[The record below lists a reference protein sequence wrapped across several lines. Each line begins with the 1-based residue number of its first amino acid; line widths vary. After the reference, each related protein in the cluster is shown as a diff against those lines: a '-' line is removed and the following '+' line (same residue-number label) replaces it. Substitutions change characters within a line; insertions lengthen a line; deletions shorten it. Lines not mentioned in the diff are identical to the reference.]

1 MPCKHRPLTG
11 DEKARYTRQIA
22 FPGLGEE
29 GQCKLGAAT
38 VAVFGAGGLG
48 SPACTYLTM
57 AGVGRLI
64 VIDRDRAELSNLNR
78 QFLHHDR
85 DARIGMEKAVSA
97 EEKLHSLN
105 PNVQVIG
112 KVAEVGKDDPL
123 TLIENADV
131 LLDCLDNYNA
141 RMVVNAISIK
151 KGLPL
156 VHAGVEGL
164 SGHLT
169 VVIPGKT
176 PCLGCLLPEKMAQR
190 SRVPV
195 IGVAPGVFGTLQAA
209 EAVKLI
215 TGIGEPLAG
224 RMLIGDIATQD
235 WEVLEIMRSPSCNH
249 CGDLPQ

>member
-1 MPCKHRPLTG
+1 MACKPKPLTD
-11 DEKARYTRQIA
+11 DEKARYARQIGL
-22 FPGLGEE
+22 PGFGEE
-29 GQCKLGAAT
+29 GQRKLAAAT

-105 PNVQVIG
+105 PSVQVIG
-112 KVAEVGKDDPL
+112 IVAEVGKDDPHR
-123 TLIENADV
+123 LIESANV
-131 LLDCLDNYNA
+131 LLDCLDNYNS
-141 RMVVNAISIK
+141 RMAVNAISLK
-151 KGLPL
+151 ERLPL

-164 SGHLT
+164 SGHIT
-169 VVIPGKT
+169 VVVPGQT

-209 EAVKLI
+209 EAIKLI
-215 TGIGEPLAG
+215 TGIGEPLIG
-224 RMLIGDIATQD
+224 RMLIGDLATQD
-235 WEVLEIMRSPSCNH
+235 WEVLEIARSPGCNH
-249 CGDLPQ
+249 CGGLPQ